1 MCDKSLVE
9 KAKENPKEK
18 VFKILNVI
26 NDILSDMEIDVNSK
40 YYKIEKKKLA
50 NIIIENNINLVK
62 KEDIDKIAA
71 KTQKLITID
80 EFNDIE
86 KYYSIL
92 YDNYFLSKINIIF
105 YDEVNLFRTINE
117 AYYYKKFIK
126 YISNFLKKYPM
137 SLSDDIIKEK
147 MFEVINCLNS
157 DDKLYTYDFYF
168 YLSIMHIK
176 NSYKKNDIL
185 IPEFEPLNFED
196 SSHITF
202 VFNEIIY
209 EKNSV
214 ISCINNLLG
223 KKYTTSQLMKYIK
236 NVKDENDHYLKII
249 ENLTSHT
256 QIISSI
262 DFHLELF
269 TESEKNLIEYIKK
282 NRSDK
287 VVVKLLEVLEGIP
300 DTKEKFEFYYMEKI
314 NKFLSL
320 NKEHIYLIFHSYI
333 EAKKS
338 SKCDFYQHTLNYIEQ
353 IDSYKEGIKKDLKKE
368 IKEIIENEDFFSLIH
383 NIYNSNTI
391 KDYCQNPVQ
400 YLKELYSQNVEL
412 YYEKNISSRK
422 KGKNDKKYR
431 IVSNFAIDKKE
442 DNANDG
448 DKNDNNEKDEN
459 VELDPNLLFE
469 PLDNDDIKI
478 LNNSIDEND
487 RQLELGYQ
495 YFMKNVFNENFF
507 KDRII
512 FSYLP
517 ASIKGFVSNV
527 PKIVLNVCGNN
538 IITYKYKRDCD
549 EFKIILKALLVCVI
563 IHELIHMCRRAKEDK
578 IEGPEKIFE
587 NDPYTPKKED
597 KIFGGGKSL
606 IYHIFGAFVINY
618 INYNFAKVIID
629 ANSWINNG
637 KCLKE
642 KYKEL
647 GDDNKKKEKYVESD
661 GGIKCYNSEI
671 EQEDYFDDFNYYYC
685 C

>member
-185 IPEFEPLNFED
+185 IPEFEPLNFKD
-196 SSHITF
+196 SSHITL
-202 VFNEIIY
+202 VFNEIFD
-209 EKNSV
+209 EKDSV

-282 NRSDK
+282 K
-287 VVVKLLEVLEGIP
+287 
-300 DTKEKFEFYYMEKI
+300 
-314 NKFLSL
+314 
-320 NKEHIYLIFHSYI
+320 
-333 EAKKS
+333 
-338 SKCDFYQHTLNYIEQ
+338 
-353 IDSYKEGIKKDLKKE
+353 
-368 IKEIIENEDFFSLIH
+368 
-383 NIYNSNTI
+383 
-391 KDYCQNPVQ
+391 
-400 YLKELYSQNVEL
+400 
-412 YYEKNISSRK
+412 
-422 KGKNDKKYR
+422 
-431 IVSNFAIDKKE
+431 
-442 DNANDG
+442 
-448 DKNDNNEKDEN
+448 
-459 VELDPNLLFE
+459 
-469 PLDNDDIKI
+469 
-478 LNNSIDEND
+478 
-487 RQLELGYQ
+487 
-495 YFMKNVFNENFF
+495 
-507 KDRII
+507 
-512 FSYLP
+512 
-517 ASIKGFVSNV
+517 
-527 PKIVLNVCGNN
+527 
-538 IITYKYKRDCD
+538 
-549 EFKIILKALLVCVI
+549 
-563 IHELIHMCRRAKEDK
+563 
-578 IEGPEKIFE
+578 
-587 NDPYTPKKED
+587 
-597 KIFGGGKSL
+597 
-606 IYHIFGAFVINY
+606 
-618 INYNFAKVIID
+618 
-629 ANSWINNG
+629 
-637 KCLKE
+637 
-642 KYKEL
+642 
-647 GDDNKKKEKYVESD
+647 
-661 GGIKCYNSEI
+661 
-671 EQEDYFDDFNYYYC
+671 
-685 C
+685 